1 MTVFILLDL
10 AGVSARQNCNFQC
23 FWKLSI
29 YAPKNKQAVKVPGK
43 KKERKKEYSFIYMLF
58 LQIGAHSPLQS
69 KGAIHNQDKF
79 CECMCA
85 HAHTCGQ
92 THAHTHTHNLKNPS
106 ISMCS
111 ILHLVD
117 ELYWGVWGHEDCA
130 EAAQT
135 GLNVGQAGVGQP
147 PEEHRHRPHAHK
159 LLDVFLRAPG
169 KAAQH
174 DGRLGAQ
181 LLRNRL
187 INQPL
192 QQSGKGY
199 SLHHVMNFYTHTHT
213 HIHTHTHTHTQRN
226 KRVC

>member
-1 MTVFILLDL
+1 MCVCANAYT
-10 AGVSARQNCNFQC
+10 
-23 FWKLSI
+23 
-29 YAPKNKQAVKVPGK
+29 
-43 KKERKKEYSFIYMLF
+43 
-58 LQIGAHSPLQS
+58 HSHTQS
-69 KGAIHNQDKF
+69 HKSLNQR
-79 CECMCA
+79 
-85 HAHTCGQ
+85 
-92 THAHTHTHNLKNPS
+92 
-106 ISMCS
+106 S

-117 ELYWGVWGHEDCA
+117 ELHWGVWGHKDCA

-174 DGRLGAQ
+174 YGRLGAQ

-192 QQSGKGY
+192 QQSGNGY
-199 SLHHVMNFYTHTHT
+199 SLHHVVNSYTHTHT
-213 HIHTHTHTHTQRN
+213 QTLD
-226 KRVC
+226 